1 MDFIQNLSISH
12 MYIGNIIIAN
22 HISIN
27 ISYNILSALH
37 GSFSLTLT
45 TTPLDVGIVISIMFS
60 HVIIWLK
67 SASHTGW

>member
-37 GSFSLTLT
+37 GSIVWYFIISLSR
-45 TTPLDVGIVISIMFS
+45 ISFEIFY
-60 HVIIWLK
+60 L
-67 SASHTGW
+67 AEC